1 MWTAVAALVTV
12 ARMIDL
18 GPSAFTQEF
27 PGGQRSRL
35 HTFRCPH
42 CSSEVLRL
50 KVNGNRQHSC
60 GCREKAK
67 YGRGDRHGKS
77 GTDLWGVW
85 SAMLT
90 RCHVCDVPGYADR
103 GISVCESWKSDF
115 LAFEAWA
122 QSAGYSP
129 GLQLDRRDNDAG
141 YSPENCRFVTLQV
154 NSQNRRSTV
163 LSPELVR
170 QIREMLATGHRGKD
184 VAEALGISKQTV
196 SKVKLR
202 QQWHNVA

>member
-1 MWTAVAALVTV
+1 
-12 ARMIDL
+12 MIDL

-60 GCREKAK
+60 GCLEESK
-67 YGRGDRHGKS
+67 YGSGDRHGRS
-77 GTDLWGVW
+77 GTGLWRVW
-85 SAMLT
+85 TSMLC
-90 RCHVCDVPGYADR
+90 RCHVCDVPGYSGR
-103 GISVCESWKSDF
+103 GITVCDSWRADF

-122 QSAGYSP
+122 GPAGYAP
-129 GLQLDRRDNDAG
+129 GLQIDRIDNDEG
-141 YSPENCRFVTLQV
+141 YSPENCRFVTLQA

-163 LSPELVR
+163 LSPDLVR
-170 QIREMLATGHRGKD
+170 QIRGRLALGHRGKD
-184 VAEALGISKQTV
+184 VAEALGISKQSV
-196 SKVKLR
+196 SKVKLG